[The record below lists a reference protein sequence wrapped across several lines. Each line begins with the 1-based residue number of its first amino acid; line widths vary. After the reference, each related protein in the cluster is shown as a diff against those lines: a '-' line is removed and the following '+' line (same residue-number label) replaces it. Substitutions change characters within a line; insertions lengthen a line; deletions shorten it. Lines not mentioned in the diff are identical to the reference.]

1 MPLIKSYP
9 ASFVIN
15 TDPSYKEGEQWLGFY
30 FDRNKTCYFF
40 DSFGNSPEYFN
51 LGKYTKTFS
60 NSVEY
65 NEDQIQGFFTN
76 TCGHYVVFFIL
87 MINRGFSIRKI
98 LSCFNLKNF
107 DFKQLK
113 PTPNKFEEDF
123 NETSNLFNT
132 NMNITNSELM
142 VEKSRFKSFQNS
154 DYLHKRLTN
163 TIKVRI

>member
-1 MPLIKSYP
+1 MDIKPMTTNSIAKILREDPFSKTFFIGVFPRDQLPIIKSYP

-15 TDPSYKEGEQWLGFY
+15 TDPSYKEGEHWLGFY

-107 DFKQLK
+107 DL
-113 PTPNKFEEDF
+113 NDF
-123 NETSNLFNT
+123 R
-132 NMNITNSELM
+132 I
-142 VEKSRFKSFQNS
+142 SFI
-154 DYLHKRLTN
+154 D
-163 TIKVRI
+163 